1 MELICKKCGSTAYHK
16 SGHIHGKQRYKC
28 KQCGHQ
34 YTKTTPQ
41 GKLERDKIIS
51 LVLVLSGLSMNA
63 TAQIIGVSTQT
74 VMRWIRK
81 MYDKFITC
89 APNIDNVQEVE
100 MDEMHHYYQKTQKL
114 WIWKTIDHQNHNLI
128 GWAFGHR
135 DTKTLIKMYDSMGCK
150 EIPHVYADRYES
162 YKEFF
167 PHDKLTQSKR
177 YTSAIERI
185 KDIGLRRFVDALL

>member
-1 MELICKKCGSTAYHK
+1 M
-16 SGHIHGKQRYKC
+16 
-28 KQCGHQ
+28 
-34 YTKTTPQ
+34 
-41 GKLERDKIIS
+41 II
-51 LVLVLSGLSMNA
+51 
-63 TAQIIGVSTQT
+63 
-74 VMRWIRK
+74 
-81 MYDKFITC
+81 D
-89 APNIDNVQEVE
+89 
-100 MDEMHHYYQKTQKL
+100 
-114 WIWKTIDHQNHNLI
+114 I